1 MRRARLLNIRQDFPC
16 AGVVG
21 CSTYEIRHA
30 IQWDSRLQISDAEL
44 SQVKVRAAQS
54 RVFDTSDRDRAV
66 DAIVATFQDLGFQV
80 DVLDGVLG
88 IVSGKKFLN
97 EGGPGTLE
105 DPLYHLYDDESLL
118 IFTRVYRTWGPF
130 RHRSDMLRLTMTV
143 RERNEAQLII
153 RASAQ
158 YFLQPVED
166 PAPYQILFRTL
177 EQAMFLEAQAA
188 S

>member
-1 MRRARLLNIRQDFPC
+1 MAALRAIALLWLCWAF
-16 AGVVG
+16 VG

-30 IQWDSRLQISDAEL
+30 IQWDSRLQIGEAEL

-54 RVFDTSDRDRAV
+54 RIFDTSDKERAV
-66 DAIVATFQDLGFQV
+66 AAIVDTFQDLGFQV
-80 DVLDGVLG
+80 DVLDGPLG

-97 EGGPGTLE
+97 EGGPGTIQ
-105 DPLYHLYDDESLL
+105 DPFYHLYDDQSLL

-143 RERNEAQLII
+143 RARNESQLVI

-158 YFLQPVED
+158 YFLQPVEN
-166 PAPYQILFRTL
+166 PAPYQMLFRSL
-177 EQAMFLEAQAA
+177 EQAMFLDAQAA